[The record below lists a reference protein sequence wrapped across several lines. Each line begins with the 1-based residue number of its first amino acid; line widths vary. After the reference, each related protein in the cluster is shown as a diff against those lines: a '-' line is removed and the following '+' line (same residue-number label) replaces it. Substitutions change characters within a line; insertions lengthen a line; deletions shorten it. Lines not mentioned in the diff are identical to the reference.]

1 MKLSV
6 KKLSK
11 RTTIILASSGVVL
24 LAVGGTAAYAAQS
37 NALPGSPMY
46 PLKQAWESV
55 ALFVSPSPVAKAETH
70 LNIAQNRI
78 TALQQTT
85 TTAPTTPV
93 QVIQQAQDHLQ
104 TALDEANKIS
114 DSAKKQEVKADIA
127 KEVTKAKTE
136 LEAETETETKTTA
149 TNGDSS
155 SSQSNSTTTAE
166 VKAQNTQLQA
176 AVSKD
181 D

>member
-1 MKLSV
+1 MKLSI

-11 RTTIILASSGVVL
+11 RTTIILASSIVVL
-24 LAVGGTAAYAAQS
+24 LAVGGTAAFAAQS

-46 PLKQAWESV
+46 PLKQAWENV
-55 ALFVSPSPVAKAETH
+55 ALFVAPSPAAKAETH

-78 TALQQTT
+78 TALQQATT
-85 TTAPTTPV
+85 TPPTVPV

-114 DSAKKQEVKADIA
+114 DSAKQQEVKASIA
-127 KEVTKAKTE
+127 QEVNK
-136 LEAETETETKTTA
+136 AETEIETEAKTT
-149 TNGDSS
+149 TSSESS
-155 SSQSNSTTTAE
+155 SSPKDTPDTTE
-166 VKAQNTQLQA
+166 LKAQNTQLQA

-181 D
+181 N